1 MEFLKDKTILI
12 TGGTGSFGKSF
23 TKFLLENSLAQ
34 KIIVFSR
41 DEYKQFHMAQELRQF
56 ENRLRFFIGDIR
68 DLNRLERAFQKVDIV
83 IHAAAL
89 KQVPAIEYNP
99 QEAIKTNIIGSQNV
113 VEAALNQNIG
123 KILLISTDK
132 AAQPVN
138 LYGATKL
145 CAEKLFINSNFYSTS
160 QKTKF
165 SAVRYGNVIGSRG
178 SVVEKFLNKKVDKVE
193 ITHPD
198 MTRFW
203 ISLKQSF
210 NLVLFALKNMEG
222 GEIFIPKIPS
232 MKISDLFKIIAPE
245 AIQEIVGIRPGE
257 KLHETLLT
265 EEESKH
271 GYETEKYYVVIPES
285 GLSLSHFFSK
295 YETMGSK
302 LNPSFRFTSNS
313 NTEWL
318 TNEKLQEIIRE
329 I

>member
-23 TKFLLENSLAQ
+23 TRFLLENSLAQ
-34 KIIVFSR
+34 KIIIFSR

-56 ENRLRFFIGDIR
+56 EDRLRFFIGDVR
-68 DLNRLERAFQKVDIV
+68 DLGRLERAFQKVDIV
-83 IHAAAL
+83 VHAAAL

-99 QEAIKTNIIGSQNV
+99 QEAIKTNVIGSQNI
-113 VEAALNQNIG
+113 VEAALNQNIE
-123 KILLISTDK
+123 KVLLISTDK

-145 CAEKLFINSNFYSTS
+145 CAEKLFINSNSYSPS

-203 ISLKQSF
+203 ITLRQSF

-222 GEIFIPKIPS
+222 GEIFVPKIPS
-232 MKISDLFKIIAPE
+232 MKISDLFKIIAP
-245 AIQEIVGIRPGE
+245 AAKQEVTGIRPGE

-285 GLSLSHFFSK
+285 GLAQSPVFSK
-295 YETMGSK
+295 YETIGSK
-302 LNPSFRFTSNS
+302 LNPSFRFASNT

-318 TNEKLQEIIRE
+318 TNEKLQEIIQK